1 MQNKS
6 NLYNRVVEIFKND
19 SSSLSNALQIFNFV
33 STDYTTIIKSENK
46 KLLLSQKKQLG
57 GKKEKIVIN
66 KNDYYYNIESSKPL
80 NSKYENNEIQLL
92 TNHLII

>member
-33 STDYTTIIKSENK
+33 STDYTPSSYIVYFSIISYTQAY
-46 KLLLSQKKQLG
+46 KL
-57 GKKEKIVIN
+57 
-66 KNDYYYNIESSKPL
+66 YSSMAFEARQSGFYTRL
-80 NSKYENNEIQLL
+80 CLF
-92 TNHLII
+92 

>member
-33 STDYTTIIKSENK
+33 STDYTPS
-46 KLLLSQKKQLG
+46 SY
-57 GKKEKIVIN
+57 IV
-66 KNDYYYNIESSKPL
+66 
-80 NSKYENNEIQLL
+80 
-92 TNHLII
+92 